1 MFNPRA
7 KTIEELVMKIVSNSA
22 TKDAEFSQ
30 RLTDEL
36 ARSTNATL
44 PSLSVTE
51 AHTIAAIGEDPAI
64 SASSIAST
72 LGMTRGGV
80 SKILSRLEA
89 KGYVKAES
97 RDDNCKERKL
107 SLTEQGQLAFEA
119 HAKLHQQKSARLL
132 GLLDKYTDEELD
144 VLIRMLSDLVESESL

>member
-22 TKDAEFSQ
+22 AKDAEFSQ
-30 RLTDEL
+30 RLAAEL
-36 ARSTNATL
+36 ERSASVTL

-80 SKILSRLEA
+80 SKILSRLET

-97 RDDNCKERKL
+97 KDDNCKERKL

-119 HAKLHQQKSARLL
+119 HAKLHAQK
-132 GLLDKYTDEELD
+132 TE
-144 VLIRMLSDLVESESL
+144 RMLSVLGHYSDDELDILIRVLTDAIESDAV